1 MTRAYTSDFF
11 FQNDKQGVGITVPA
25 VMGAMSYKVED
36 CAMFLKGVCVP
47 KLFKND
53 INVPPIPFDSE
64 QYEKKGP
71 MKIGYFETDN
81 FFEPCLSAKRG
92 LREAIQ
98 KLKDAG
104 HECVPFKPPTDGWF
118 AYRV

>member
-1 MTRAYTSDFF
+1 M
-11 FQNDKQGVGITVPA
+11 PA

-47 KLFKND
+47 KLFEND
-53 INVPPIPFDSE
+53 INVPPIPFDKK

-71 MKIGYFETDN
+71 MKIGYFETDD
-81 FFEPCLSAKRG
+81 FFEPCPSAKRG

-98 KLKDAG
+98 RLRDAG